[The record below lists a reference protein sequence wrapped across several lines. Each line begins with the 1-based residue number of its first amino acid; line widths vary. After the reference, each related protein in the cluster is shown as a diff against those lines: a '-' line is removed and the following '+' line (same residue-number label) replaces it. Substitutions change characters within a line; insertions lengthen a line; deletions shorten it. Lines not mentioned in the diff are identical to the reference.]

1 MGSGLFL
8 ILLSAC
14 AEVNPRCASRN
25 ERDRTEACAM
35 TNPIDPPCNLRV
47 IRRLISNLLPVLSFL
62 VHLDHP
68 TIFRLARVLRS
79 LAFVATISSYVGT
92 NLVLCVEDIVAVPKM
107 RR

>member
-1 MGSGLFL
+1 
-8 ILLSAC
+8 
-14 AEVNPRCASRN
+14 
-25 ERDRTEACAM
+25 M

-47 IRRLISNLLPVLSFL
+47 IRRLISNLLPALSFL

-79 LAFVATISSYVGT
+79 LALVVATISSYVGT